1 MITPMLTSTKAN
13 SVPMLTSLTI
23 SLSGT
28 SAARMAISTPKPMV
42 SRAGVPYRWFTAA
55 SRAGSRPSRHMAKKM
70 RVWPYMMTS
79 TTLVIATTA
88 PSDSTAA
95 AQLIPAPS
103 SSAAASGA
111 SLPDSVSGL
120 AMPIAPTAVST

>member
-1 MITPMLTSTKAN
+1 
-13 SVPMLTSLTI
+13 
-23 SLSGT
+23 
-28 SAARMAISTPKPMV
+28 
-42 SRAGVPYRWFTAA
+42 
-55 SRAGSRPSRHMAKKM
+55 MAKKM
-70 RVWPYMMTS
+70 RVWPYRMTS

-88 PSDSTAA
+88 PSDRMDA

-111 SLPDSVSGL
+111 SLASSCAGV